1 MNDNRQILLDI
12 RNLRVEFSGTG
23 GSFAAVRGIDL
34 CIRRDEAVA
43 IIGESGSGK
52 SATAG
57 AIMGLIH
64 PPHGRILADKLES
77 EGRDLLGLSASQR
90 TRVNGARVG
99 MVFQDALAHLNPVY
113 PVGWQIAEV
122 CRIHGQ
128 DRQRAKLRALELLER
143 VGIPSP
149 AARYGSFPHEFSGG
163 QRQRIL
169 IAMAVA
175 MRPALL
181 IADEPTTALDVTV
194 QEQILDLL
202 RELRAETGM
211 SLLMITHDL
220 GVAADIADRI
230 FVMRRG
236 LF

>member
-1 MNDNRQILLDI
+1 RFNDY
-12 RNLRVEFSGTG
+12 
-23 GSFAAVRGIDL
+23 
-34 CIRRDEAVA
+34 
-43 IIGESGSGK
+43 
-52 SATAG
+52 
-57 AIMGLIH
+57 
-64 PPHGRILADKLES
+64 PH
-77 EGRDLLGLSASQR
+77 Q
-90 TRVNGARVG
+90 
-99 MVFQDALAHLNPVY
+99 
-113 PVGWQIAEV
+113 
-122 CRIHGQ
+122 
-128 DRQRAKLRALELLER
+128 
-143 VGIPSP
+143 
-149 AARYGSFPHEFSGG
+149 FSGG

-175 MRPALL
+175 MRPRLL

-236 LF
+236 LFVEDGSAQDVLTKPQHPYTRELLSARAGSRTAQKDGSRELLFEARGLKLHHVTRVSPLGRPLAVIKAVDGI